1 MCAYLMDS
9 RWDSFCLLRVL
20 RRAEM
25 DLPNLT
31 PLEVEILRRT
41 ADISSI
47 SYDATPTRDAD
58 ASNATDS
65 DDSSRCSKST
75 PEEDDETDD
84 ATQRLGNTNWCQC
97 SCCVPM
103 ETVAEC
109 VCCRDYPAAVRKQ
122 QGRQS

>member
-65 DDSSRCSKST
+65 DDSSRCSMST

-84 ATQRLGNTNWCQC
+84 ATQRLGNTNW
-97 SCCVPM
+97 
-103 ETVAEC
+103 
-109 VCCRDYPAAVRKQ
+109 
-122 QGRQS
+122 